1 MKIMKYGT
9 ILLFS
14 VMLWGCGKGNP
25 AAPVTVENTKKQHPA
40 DWANP
45 LNHGANTGLGAKAS
59 AASGGGMDNCRSCH
73 GSDFKGG
80 ISKVSCFNNAA
91 CHGATVAA
99 AHAKKPWSGPRGTVV
114 GTHKSA
120 DPGNATACFICHA
133 AGNNSTLKPT
143 AVPAPGAKPSCFN
156 NTLCHAEGAHAFP
169 FPGAAHAP
177 GGSFLAGAPP
187 YNNCSGCHDT
197 TVAGAAYGFRP
208 DCSAC
213 HKDVAHLNS
222 NPGCGDCHG
231 VKVGTQ
237 DGRPVGAVFPDRQ
250 FSHGV
255 HAFTGVVCSACH
267 NGFGSG
273 AQTHGQSGFNVNPTA
288 ANVAIASA
296 YQAETGGVAG
306 YNPATG
312 QCANITC
319 HGGTNPN
326 AINTTPDWK
335 AGAANLLA
343 DCYNCHGPA
352 NNAIPSLPAV
362 YAPSPVTP
370 QYNSFWSGDGRA
382 RGHVFGN
389 SYHTLHLGLGNGLEL
404 NFTAFGGIVCTDCH
418 DATLLAATHFSGLN
432 TPAIT
437 GAESSIIG
445 SFGYTAGN
453 NWTCAAGTC
462 HGRTDG
468 AGNRS
473 WK

>member
-143 AVPAPGAKPSCFN
+143 AVPAPGAKPGCFN

-187 YNNCSGCHDT
+187 FNNCSGCHDT

-213 HKDVAHLNS
+213 HKDVVHLNS

-250 FSHGV
+250 FAHDVHTFAGV
-255 HAFTGVVCSACH
+255 TCSACH
-267 NGFGSG
+267 NGYGSG
-273 AQTHGQSGFNVNPTA
+273 SQTHGQSGFNLNPTA
-288 ANVAIASA
+288 ANVLINSS
-296 YQAETGGVAG
+296 YQAETGS
-306 YNPATG
+306 PASYDVGTG
-312 QCANITC
+312 RCTDVSC
-319 HGGTNPN
+319 HGGQQSPAWPSTGNYNYSQTLTCIKCHKARYNDGTFGTP
-326 AINTTPDWK
+326 AI
-335 AGAANLLA
+335 
-343 DCYNCHGPA
+343 
-352 NNAIPSLPAV
+352 
-362 YAPSPVTP
+362 
-370 QYNSFWSGDGRA
+370 QYNSYGALVNDP
-382 RGHVFGN
+382 N
-389 SYHTLHLGLGNGLEL
+389 SLHEFHMVNANPAIEC
-404 NFTAFGGIVCTDCH
+404 IDCH
-418 DATLLAATHFSGLN
+418 DGNSLTSNLHFGGLTSTTMPSAEFSIRPVLNYRQDISNANKRTCFSVDTFSSNSGVECHHGVGTTSNSGGALFSGE
-432 TPAIT
+432 I
-437 GAESSIIG
+437 
-445 SFGYTAGN
+445 
-453 NWTCAAGTC
+453 
-462 HGRTDG
+462 
-468 AGNRS
+468 